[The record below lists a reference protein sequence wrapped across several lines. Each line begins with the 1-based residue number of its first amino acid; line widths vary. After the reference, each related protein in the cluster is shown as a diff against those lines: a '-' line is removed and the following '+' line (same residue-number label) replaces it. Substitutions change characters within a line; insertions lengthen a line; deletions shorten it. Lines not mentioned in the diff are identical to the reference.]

1 MTLQEKLNK
10 AQIKTKLWSRDIEYP
25 WPDEAEWERI
35 QKMKE
40 TKRLREKTSDTVATE
55 RSLKSKEDW

>member
-10 AQIKTKLWSRDIEYP
+10 AQIKTKLWARDIEYP

-40 TKRLREKTSDTVATE
+40 TKRLREKVSDTFAPQT
-55 RSLKSKEDW
+55 RDY

>member
-1 MTLQEKLNK
+1 MTIQEKLAK
-10 AQIKTKLWSRDIEYP
+10 LQIKTKLWARGIEYP

-40 TKRLREKTSDTVATE
+40 TKRLREKTSE
-55 RSLKSKEDW
+55 IK

>member
-1 MTLQEKLNK
+1 MTLQEKLAK

-40 TKRLREKTSDTVATE
+40 TKRLREKTSE
-55 RSLKSKEDW
+55 IK